1 MRTLHRLNRTS
12 QLFKNRVCSVGTR
25 IWLVLVII
33 LCVCMPATTQAQT
46 YQRCFDETDFCISGR
61 FREFWEQNG
70 GLPIFGLPITPQQR
84 MRVDHRTIQT
94 QWFERARL
102 ELHLAQQHPFD
113 VQLGRLGADRLQ
125 QEQINWNT
133 FFPPEPIS
141 RDNGRRCMLFAETN
155 HSVYQPFLGFFLT
168 HGLQLDRRPDFT
180 LEENLALF
188 GLPLSAAVT
197 MTGADGRISIVQW
210 FERARLELHQHQE
223 ILIGRLGH
231 EVLTAADSA
240 TFALP
245 PEPERYTY
253 HIVAEGDTLATI
265 AERMGSDAEAIAAHN
280 RLPPEYELRVGRM
293 LGIPVFRAGEAGVY
307 PAIIRQGNPTVP
319 KVALTFDIEL
329 QDLRPLY
336 ALLDTLR
343 ARQIKGTFFV
353 TGAWVRQFPEATRAI
368 FGDGHEMA
376 NHSFAHP
383 AFDRISLEQAQAEV
397 RYTEEIIQDV
407 LGVTS
412 RPYFRF
418 PFGLSTPAMVSVIGR
433 EGYLPYFW
441 STDDPHM
448 DGWLARVA
456 HDPQRGYGAILLL
469 HQRAST
475 AASLPGWLDQ
485 LEAMGLQPVSLSEV
499 LE

>member
-1 MRTLHRLNRTS
+1 MRTLDRLDRTS
-12 QLFKNRVCSVGTR
+12 RLFKNRARSVGIR
-25 IWLVLVII
+25 IWLVVVII
-33 LCVCMPATTQAQT
+33 LFVCIPATTLAQT
-46 YQRCFDETDFCISGR
+46 YQRCFDETGFCISGR

-70 GLPIFGLPITPQQR
+70 GLPIFGFPITPQQR
-84 MRVDHRTIQT
+84 MRIDHRIIQT

-102 ELHLAQQHPFD
+102 ELHPAQKHPFD
-113 VQLGRLGADRLQ
+113 VQLGRLGADRLE
-125 QEQINWNT
+125 QEQINWHS

-141 RDNGRRCMLFAETN
+141 RENRRRCMLFAETG
-155 HSVYQPFLGFFLT
+155 HSVCQPFLGFFLT
-168 HGLQLDRRPDFT
+168 RGLQLDQRPDFI
-180 LEENLALF
+180 LDENLALF
-188 GLPLSAAVT
+188 GLPLSTAVT
-197 MTGADGRISIVQW
+197 MTGADGRIFVVQW
-210 FERARLELHQHQE
+210 FERARLELHQHHE

-231 EVLTAADSA
+231 EVLTAADPA

-245 PEPERYTY
+245 PEPERYMY

-265 AERMGSDAEAIAAHN
+265 AERMGSDVEAIAAHN

-293 LGIPVFRAGEAGVY
+293 LGIPVFRAGEAGVP

-319 KVALTFDIEL
+319 KIALTFDIEL

-336 ALLDTLR
+336 AILDTLR

-353 TGAWVRQFPEATRAI
+353 TGAWVRQFPAAAQAI
-368 FGDGHEMA
+368 FADGHEMA
-376 NHSFAHP
+376 NHSFTHP
-383 AFDRISLEQAQAEV
+383 AFDQISLEQARAEL
-397 RYTEEIIQDV
+397 RQTEEIIQAV
-407 LGVTS
+407 LGVTT

-418 PFGLSTPAMVSVIGR
+418 PFGLSTPAMVSVIGS

-448 DGWLARVA
+448 DGWLARVTQ
-456 HDPQRGYGAILLL
+456 DPQRGYGAILLL

-485 LEAMGLQPVSLSEV
+485 LEALGLQPVSLSEV

>member
-1 MRTLHRLNRTS
+1 MNTLHRQDRTS
-12 QLFKNRVCSVGTR
+12 SLFKNQVCSVGMRT
-25 IWLVLVII
+25 WLVLVII
-33 LCVCMPATTQAQT
+33 LLPGMPTPTQAQT
-46 YQRCFDETDFCISGR
+46 YQRCFDEIGFCISGR

-70 GLPIFGLPITPQQR
+70 GMPIFGLPITPQQR

-102 ELHLAQQHPFD
+102 ELHLAQRHPFD
-113 VQLGRLGADRLQ
+113 VQLGRLGADRLE
-125 QEQINWNT
+125 QEQVNWHT
-133 FFPPEPIS
+133 FFPPEPIT
-141 RDNGRRCMLFAETN
+141 RDNGQRCMLFTETG
-155 HSVYQPFLGFFLT
+155 HSVCQPFLGFFLT
-168 HGLQLDRRPDFT
+168 HGLQLDRRPEFT

-188 GLPLSAAVT
+188 GLPLSPAVA
-197 MTGADGRISIVQW
+197 MTGEDDRIFIVQW
-210 FERARLELHQHQE
+210 FERTRLELHQDQE
-223 ILIGRLGH
+223 ILMGRLGH
-231 EVLTAADSA
+231 EVLTAADPA

-253 HIVAEGDTLATI
+253 HLVAEGDTLATI
-265 AERMGSDAEAIAAHN
+265 AERMGSDVEAIAAHN

-293 LGIPVFRAGEAGVY
+293 LGIPVFRAGETGVQ

-336 ALLDTLR
+336 AILDTLR

-353 TGAWVRQFPEATRAI
+353 TGAWVRQFPEAAHAI
-368 FGDGHEMA
+368 FADGHEMA

-383 AFDRISLEQAQAEV
+383 AFNQISLEQARAEV
-397 RYTEEIIQDV
+397 RYTDEIIEDV
-407 LGVTS
+407 LGVTT

-418 PFGLSTPAMVSVIGR
+418 PFGVSTPAMVSVIGS

-441 STDDPHM
+441 SSDDPHM
-448 DGWLARVA
+448 AGWLAWVA
-456 HDPQRGYGAILLL
+456 QDPQRGYGAILLM

-485 LEAMGLQPVSLSEV
+485 LEALGLQPVSLSEV